1 MIDKDNS
8 IIIKIKQ
15 PNRIEWEEGIEWR
28 LKLKGNFQLENLVT
42 FGVTRGGG
50 VGVNT
55 KSCKKENHHLWNVD

>member
-28 LKLKGNFQLENLVT
+28 MKLKGNFQLVNLVI

-55 KSCKKENHHLWNVD
+55 RRKTITFEM